1 MALKCTEVFLN
12 TDFIGVLS
20 LNMANKLSFEYD
32 ASYASNPHSIPLS
45 YSMPLT
51 QRIHKDPV
59 VRNFLWGLFPD
70 SEYVIR
76 EWARELQV
84 TVSHPYDL
92 AVCIGQDFAGAIS
105 FGNPSETE
113 SGLRPLDKRER
124 IELLDELSKNPARA
138 RMDISQ
144 GRFSLAG
151 AQSKTA
157 LRKVGKKWYLPIGLE
172 PTTHILK
179 PMLKTHPDDYAY
191 NEHYCHSLA
200 ARLGIKVAQSQVEIM
215 GEHTVFVSVR
225 YDRFA
230 LPNGKLIRL
239 HQEDIC
245 QALGIHPSEKYESD
259 GGPGI
264 AAIMQLLLSAKDG
277 RTARGR
283 FMDAILFNYLIM
295 GTDAHAKNYSLIYG
309 RDGDFTLAPL
319 YDLSSYLPY
328 VTQRKDM
335 RLAMRIGRDYK
346 DQSILKGNFVHLCKQ
361 CNYPEEQL
369 FAQANAMIKKIQVEV
384 PKLKPELSKQG
395 LWNATLEK
403 LSNLLLERTER
414 AAALFIQPIRSG
426 GEISRSQ

>member
-1 MALKCTEVFLN
+1 MAMKSTDVFMN

-20 LNMANKLSFEYD
+20 IHKENKLSFAYD
-32 ASYASNPHSIPLS
+32 ASYASNPRSIPLS

-70 SEYVIR
+70 NEYVVR

-92 AVCIGQDFAGAIS
+92 AVGIGHDFAGAIY

-113 SGLRPLDKRER
+113 SGLLPLGQPEL
-124 IELLDELSKNPARA
+124 IQLLDELVKNPART
-138 RMDISQ
+138 RVDVSH

-151 AQSKTA
+151 AQTKTA
-157 LRKVGKKWYLPIGLE
+157 LRRVGQHWYLPLGLE

-200 ARLGIKVAQSQVEIM
+200 ARLGMKVAQSQVEMM
-215 GEHTVFVSVR
+215 GEHTVFVSIR
-225 YDRFA
+225 YDRFV
-230 LPNGKLIRL
+230 LPDGKLIRL

-245 QALGIHPSEKYESD
+245 QAMGIHPSEKYESD

-277 RTARGR
+277 RIARER
-283 FMDAILFNYLIM
+283 FMDAVLFHYLIM
-295 GTDAHAKNYSLIYG
+295 NTDAHAKNYSLIYG

-328 VTQRKDM
+328 LSRRKDM
-335 RLAMRIGRDYK
+335 RLAMRIGGDYR
-346 DQSILKGNFVHLCKQ
+346 DQSILKGNFIQLCRQ
-361 CNYPEEQL
+361 CNYPEGQL
-369 FAQANAMIKKIQVEV
+369 LAQANAMMEKIQVEV
-384 PKLKPELSKQG
+384 PKLNLELSKQG
-395 LWNATLEK
+395 FWNVTLAK
-403 LSNLLLERTER
+403 LSELLLERTKQTT
-414 AAALFIQPIRSG
+414 ALFSV
-426 GEISRSQ
+426 

>member
-1 MALKCTEVFLN
+1 MAIKSTEVFLN

-20 LNMANKLSFEYD
+20 FHKENKLRFEYD
-32 ASYASNPHSIPLS
+32 AGYVSNPRVIPLS
-45 YSMPLT
+45 HSMPLT
-51 QRIHKDPV
+51 QRIHHDPV

-70 SEYVIR
+70 NEYVIR

-92 AVCIGQDFAGAIS
+92 AVGIGHDFAGAIY
-105 FGNPSETE
+105 FGNPSETK
-113 SGLRPLDKRER
+113 SRLQPLAKRER
-124 IELLDELSKNPARA
+124 VKLLDELAKNPART
-138 RMDISQ
+138 RVDFSH

-157 LRKVGKKWYLPIGLE
+157 LRKVGKKWYLPMGLE

-179 PMLKTHPDDYAY
+179 PMLKSHPDDYAF

-200 ARLGIKVAQSQVEIM
+200 ARLGIRVAQSQVELV

-225 YDRFA
+225 YDRFV
-230 LPNGKLIRL
+230 LPAGKIIRL
-239 HQEDIC
+239 HQEDLC
-245 QALGIHPSEKYESD
+245 QALGIHPAQKYESD

-277 RTARGR
+277 RIARER
-283 FMDAILFNYLIM
+283 FMDAVLFNYLIM

-328 VTQRKDM
+328 VSQRKDM

-346 DQSILKGNFVHLCKQ
+346 DRSILKGNFIQLCKQ
-361 CNYPEEQL
+361 CNYPEGQL
-369 FAQANAMIKKIQVEV
+369 LAQANAMIEKIQLEV
-384 PKLKPELSKQG
+384 PMLKTELSKQG
-395 LWNATLEK
+395 FWNGTLAK
-403 LSNLLLERTER
+403 LSDLLLERMEK
-414 AAALFIQPIRSG
+414 AAALFSA
-426 GEISRSQ
+426 

>member
-1 MALKCTEVFLN
+1 MAMKSTEVFLN

-20 LNMANKLSFEYD
+20 IYKEHRLRFEYD
-32 ASYASNPHSIPLS
+32 AGYISNPRAIPLS

-51 QRIHKDPV
+51 QRIHHDPV

-70 SEYVIR
+70 NEYVIR

-92 AVCIGQDFAGAIS
+92 AVGIGHDFAGAIH

-113 SGLRPLDKRER
+113 SGLRPLGKRELKR
-124 IELLDELSKNPARA
+124 LLDELAKNPART
-138 RMDISQ
+138 RIYLSQ

-157 LRKVGKKWYLPIGLE
+157 LRRVGRKWYLPMGLE

-179 PMLKTHPDDYAY
+179 PMLQTYPDDYAY

-200 ARLGIKVAQSQVEIM
+200 ARLGIRVAQSHVEIM
-215 GEHTVFVSVR
+215 GEHTVFVSIR
-225 YDRFA
+225 YDRFV
-230 LPNGKLIRL
+230 LPDGKLIRL
-239 HQEDIC
+239 HQEDLC
-245 QALGIHPSEKYESD
+245 QALGIHPSEKYEAD

-264 AAIMQLLLSAKDG
+264 AAIMQLLRSAKDG
-277 RTARGR
+277 RIARER
-283 FMDAILFNYLIM
+283 FMDSILLNYLIM

-319 YDLSSYLPY
+319 YDLSSDLPY
-328 VTQRKDM
+328 LSQRKDL

-346 DQSILKGNFVHLCKQ
+346 DQSILKGNFVQLCKQ
-361 CNYPEEQL
+361 CNYPEMQL
-369 FAQANAMIKKIQVEV
+369 FAQANAMIEKIQSEV
-384 PKLKPELSKQG
+384 PKLKREWSDQG
-395 LWNATLEK
+395 FWKPTLAK
-403 LSNLLLERTER
+403 LSDLLLERAEK
-414 AAALFIQPIRSG
+414 AAAFFSA
-426 GEISRSQ
+426 

>member
-1 MALKCTEVFLN
+1 MAIKSTEVFLN

-20 LNMANKLSFEYD
+20 IHKENKLSFEYD
-32 ASYASNPHSIPLS
+32 AGYVSNPRAIPLS

-70 SEYVIR
+70 NEFVIR

-84 TVSHPYDL
+84 TASHPYDL
-92 AVCIGQDFAGAIS
+92 AVSIGHDFAGAIY

-113 SGLRPLDKRER
+113 SGLQPLSNREL
-124 IELLDELSKNPARA
+124 IKLLDELAKNPAHTRV
-138 RMDISQ
+138 DISR

-157 LRKVGKKWYLPIGLE
+157 LRKVGKKWYLPMGLE

-200 ARLGIKVAQSQVEIM
+200 ARLGIKVAQSQVEMM
-215 GEHTVFVSVR
+215 GEHTVFVSFR
-225 YDRFA
+225 YDRFV
-230 LPNGKLIRL
+230 LPDGKVIRL

-245 QALGIHPSEKYESD
+245 QAMGIHPSEKYESD

-264 AAIMQLLLSAKDG
+264 AAIMQLLLSAKNG
-277 RTARGR
+277 RISRER
-283 FMDAILFNYLIM
+283 FMDAVLFNYLIM

-328 VTQRKDM
+328 VSQRKDM
-335 RLAMRIGRDYK
+335 RLAMRIGKDYK
-346 DQSILKGNFVHLCKQ
+346 DPSILKGNFVQLCKQ
-361 CNYPEEQL
+361 CNYPEVQL
-369 FAQANAMIKKIQVEV
+369 FAQANAMIEKIQVEG
-384 PKLKPELSKQG
+384 PKLKTELSKQG
-395 LWNATLEK
+395 LWNVTLSK
-403 LSNLLLERTER
+403 LSDLLLERTEK
-414 AAALFIQPIRSG
+414 AAALALA
-426 GEISRSQ
+426 

>member
-1 MALKCTEVFLN
+1 MALKSTEVFLN
-12 TDFIGVLS
+12 TEFIGVLS
-20 LNMANKLSFEYD
+20 LHKETKLGFEYD
-32 ASYASNPHSIPLS
+32 AGYASKPRSIPLS
-45 YSMPLT
+45 FSMPLT
-51 QRIHKDPV
+51 QRIHKNPV

-70 SEYVIR
+70 NEYVIR

-92 AVCIGQDFAGAIS
+92 AVGIAHDFAGAIC
-105 FGNPSETE
+105 FGNPSETQ
-113 SGLRPLDKRER
+113 SGLRPLGLREL
-124 IELLDELSKNPARA
+124 IKLLDGLAKNPART
-138 RMDISQ
+138 RLDISQ

-200 ARLGIKVAQSQVEIM
+200 ARLGIKVAQSQVEM
-215 GEHTVFVSVR
+215 LGAHTVFVSVR
-225 YDRFA
+225 YDRFV

-264 AAIMQLLLSAKDG
+264 AAIMQLLLSARDG
-277 RTARGR
+277 RMARKR
-283 FMDAILFNYLIM
+283 IMDAVLFNYLIM
-295 GTDAHAKNYSLIYG
+295 GTDAHAKNYSLIFG
-309 RDGDFTLAPL
+309 REGDFTLAPL

-328 VTQRKDM
+328 VSQRKDM

-346 DQSILKGNFVHLCKQ
+346 DQSILKGNFVKLCKQ

-369 FAQANAMIKKIQVEV
+369 FSQANAMIEKIQVEV
-384 PKLKPELSKQG
+384 PQLKPELSKQG
-395 LWNATLEK
+395 LWNVTLAK

-414 AAALFIQPIRSG
+414 AAALFSG
-426 GEISRSQ
+426 

>member
-1 MALKCTEVFLN
+1 MAHKHTEVFLN
-12 TDFIGVLS
+12 TEFVGVLS
-20 LNMANKLSFEYD
+20 LHKESKLRFEY
-32 ASYASNPHSIPLS
+32 AAGYASNPRAIPLS
-45 YSMPLT
+45 YSMPVT
-51 QRIHKDPV
+51 QRIHNDPV

-70 SEYVIR
+70 NEYVIR

-92 AVCIGQDFAGAIS
+92 AVRIGHDFAGAIY

-113 SGLRPLDKRER
+113 SGLRPLGKREL
-124 IELLDELSKNPARA
+124 IELLDALAKNPART
-138 RMDISQ
+138 RLDISQ

-151 AQSKTA
+151 VQSKTA
-157 LRKVGKKWYLPIGLE
+157 LRKIGNKWYLPTGLE

-179 PMLKTHPDDYAY
+179 PMLETHPDDYAY

-200 ARLGIKVAQSQVEIM
+200 ARLGIKVAESQVEKM

-225 YDRFA
+225 YDRFV
-230 LPNGKLIRL
+230 LPDGKLIRL

-277 RTARGR
+277 RIARER

-328 VTQRKDM
+328 VSQRKDM
-335 RLAMRIGRDYK
+335 RLAMRIGKDYK
-346 DQSILKGNFVHLCKQ
+346 DQSILKSNFVQLCKQ
-361 CNYPEEQL
+361 CNYPEVRL
-369 FAQANAMIKKIQVEV
+369 IAQANAMIESMQLEV
-384 PKLKPELSKQG
+384 PKLKLELTEQG
-395 LWNATLEK
+395 FWNVTLAR
-403 LSNLLLERTER
+403 LSDLLLERAEK
-414 AAALFIQPIRSG
+414 AAVLFSA
-426 GEISRSQ
+426 

>member
-1 MALKCTEVFLN
+1 MAIKSADVFLN

-20 LNMANKLSFEYD
+20 IHKENKLLFEYD
-32 ASYASNPHSIPLS
+32 AGYVSNPRAIPLS

-70 SEYVIR
+70 NEYVIR

-84 TVSHPYDL
+84 TASHPYDL
-92 AVCIGQDFAGAIS
+92 AVGIGHDFAGAIY
-105 FGNPSETE
+105 FGNPSKTE
-113 SGLRPLDKRER
+113 SGLRHLGKREL
-124 IELLDELSKNPARA
+124 IKLLDELVKNPART
-138 RMDISQ
+138 RVDISQ

-157 LRKVGKKWYLPIGLE
+157 LRKVGKKWYLPTGLE

-200 ARLGIKVAQSQVEIM
+200 ARTGIKVAQSQVELI

-230 LPNGKLIRL
+230 LPDGKYIRL

-277 RTARGR
+277 RIARER
-283 FMDAILFNYLIM
+283 FIDAILFNYLIM

-328 VTQRKDM
+328 VSQRKDM
-335 RLAMRIGRDYK
+335 RLAMRIGKDYK
-346 DQSILKGNFVHLCKQ
+346 DQSILKSNFIQLCKQ
-361 CNYPEEQL
+361 CNYPESRL
-369 FAQANAMIKKIQVEV
+369 FTQANAMIEKIQVEV
-384 PKLKPELSKQG
+384 PKLKPDLSKQG
-395 LWNATLEK
+395 LWNAALEK
-403 LSNLLLERTER
+403 LSDLLLERTEK
-414 AAALFIQPIRSG
+414 AAALFSA
-426 GEISRSQ
+426 

>member
-1 MALKCTEVFLN
+1 MAIKSTEVFLN

-20 LNMANKLSFEYD
+20 IHKQNKLSFEYD
-32 ASYASNPHSIPLS
+32 AGYVSNARAIPLS
-45 YSMPLT
+45 FSMPLT
-51 QRIHKDPV
+51 QRLHNDPV

-70 SEYVIR
+70 NEYVIR

-92 AVCIGQDFAGAIS
+92 AVGIGHDFAGAIY
-105 FGNPSETE
+105 FGNPSDTP
-113 SGLRPLDKRER
+113 SGLRPLGKREL
-124 IELLDELSKNPARA
+124 IKLLDELAKNPART
-138 RMDISQ
+138 RVDVSQ
-144 GRFSLAG
+144 GGFSLAG

-157 LRKVGKKWYLPIGLE
+157 LRKVGKKWYLPTGLE

-200 ARLGIKVAQSQVEIM
+200 ARVGIKVAQSQVELI

-230 LPNGKLIRL
+230 LPDGKYIRL

-245 QALGIHPSEKYESD
+245 QALGIHPAEKYESD

-277 RTARGR
+277 RIARER
-283 FMDAILFNYLIM
+283 FIDAILFNYLTM

-328 VTQRKDM
+328 VNRRKDM
-335 RLAMRIGRDYK
+335 RLAIRIGRDYK
-346 DQSILKGNFVHLCKQ
+346 DQSILKSNFRVFGRERSSCHVH
-361 CNYPEEQL
+361 
-369 FAQANAMIKKIQVEV
+369 A
-384 PKLKPELSKQG
+384 
-395 LWNATLEK
+395 AT
-403 LSNLLLERTER
+403 R
-414 AAALFIQPIRSG
+414 
-426 GEISRSQ
+426 